1 MQRRPPARSA
11 ARLADDFDRQGHGLR
26 MPDCDEREVRP
37 HVPQPSPYALP
48 FVSCLPFSRL
58 AGQLQVSV
66 ATWTAQLSTKAAGHP
81 LPVSACVRGRSV
93 RRSDRVPEGG
103 RAGTGGTSE
112 ADLPEGETRE
122 WSRTVRLRLTGVLLV
137 TRDKG
142 GARCSPCDVDAGSSQ
157 RSKVVAS
164 ASVHQSRERRLG
176 RVTPKLPNK
185 KLTRHLTSQL

>member
-1 MQRRPPARSA
+1 MDADASMCKRRLPALSA

-37 HVPQPSPYALP
+37 HVPKPALCA
-48 FVSCLPFSRL
+48 FAFDKCLPFSRL
-58 AGQLQVSV
+58 TGQLQVSV
-66 ATWTAQLSTKAAGHP
+66 ATCTGKPGTRMRARLILYTQATGHP
-81 LPVSACVRGRSV
+81 LPVARCARGRSG

-112 ADLPEGETRE
+112 PDLPEGETRE
-122 WSRTVRLRLTGVLLV
+122 RRRTVRHRLTGWLLV
-137 TRDKG
+137 MRDKG

-164 ASVHQSRERRLG
+164 AASTKAENAAWG
-176 RVTPKLPNK
+176 G
-185 KLTRHLTSQL
+185 

>member
-1 MQRRPPARSA
+1 MCRDGPLPSVPPSSLSRMHDKGTACGCRIVTSGRCA
-11 ARLADDFDRQGHGLR
+11 ARPA
-26 MPDCDEREVRP
+26 V
-37 HVPQPSPYALP
+37 LP
-48 FVSCLPFSRL
+48 CAVAFASCLPFSRL
-58 AGQLQVSV
+58 TGQLQVSV

-81 LPVSACVRGRSV
+81 LSVSACARGRSV

-112 ADLPEGETRE
+112 PDLPEGETRE
-122 WSRTVRLRLTGVLLV
+122 RRRTVRHRLTGVLLV

-176 RVTPKLPNK
+176 RGTP
-185 KLTRHLTSQL
+185 Q